1 MSGPSTD
8 MPPTDMRHILGYGLP
23 PFPSCNGNG
32 KHPMENAW
40 KKDEKGNPS
49 NWYVFT
55 CLYTKTKPA
64 PETSGFDMIT
74 LGIRNWTIGHGIHRE
89 VEKKERKWRT
99 KIVMVPAIRGEVLQK
114 ITVVISCSWFVCFF
128 DSHTHTLD
136 AFSSAA
142 MLFPI
147 HCFFPVVPRVKTERS
162 LPSARS
168 RSKSRSESA
177 SSSDARTGAAWCSD
191 WNWLKLNTVYWWK
204 LHEIATFQQLK
215 WPRVCYS
222 FSHHSSRYSCYRAFW
237 FLHMSSSS
245 MEASWMPAET
255 QGKEVNLAYQWVP
268 ACPSTD
274 EIDLSNHVVD
284 ERAPS
289 VSSIALR
296 TPSSKCQ
303 NLIRLRMLQPLGDNP
318 PLELGVTWLVQAFH
332 AVFQCILH

>member
-23 PFPSCNGNG
+23 PSPSCNGNG

-128 DSHTHTLD
+128 DSHTHTWCFQ
-136 AFSSAA
+136 FS
-142 MLFPI
+142 
-147 HCFFPVVPRVKTERS
+147 CDVVPYPLLLSCRPQGEDRAEPPERT
-162 LPSARS
+162 
-168 RSKSRSESA
+168 KQ
-177 SSSDARTGAAWCSD
+177 
-191 WNWLKLNTVYWWK
+191 K
-204 LHEIATFQQLK
+204 
-215 WPRVCYS
+215 
-222 FSHHSSRYSCYRAFW
+222 
-237 FLHMSSSS
+237 
-245 MEASWMPAET
+245 
-255 QGKEVNLAYQWVP
+255 
-268 ACPSTD
+268 
-274 EIDLSNHVVD
+274 
-284 ERAPS
+284 
-289 VSSIALR
+289 
-296 TPSSKCQ
+296 
-303 NLIRLRMLQPLGDNP
+303 
-318 PLELGVTWLVQAFH
+318 
-332 AVFQCILH
+332 

>member
-23 PFPSCNGNG
+23 PSPSCNGNG

-128 DSHTHTLD
+128 DSHTHTHLMLSVQLRCCSLSI
-136 AFSSAA
+136 ASFLSSPGWRQSGASRAHEAEVKAA
-142 MLFPI
+142 VNLLQAATPGQVQ
-147 HCFFPVVPRVKTERS
+147 H
-162 LPSARS
+162 
-168 RSKSRSESA
+168 
-177 SSSDARTGAAWCSD
+177 GAAIEIG
-191 WNWLKLNTVYWWK
+191 WNWIQY
-204 LHEIATFQQLK
+204 
-215 WPRVCYS
+215 
-222 FSHHSSRYSCYRAFW
+222 
-237 FLHMSSSS
+237 
-245 MEASWMPAET
+245 
-255 QGKEVNLAYQWVP
+255 
-268 ACPSTD
+268 
-274 EIDLSNHVVD
+274 IDGNCM
-284 ERAPS
+284 
-289 VSSIALR
+289 
-296 TPSSKCQ
+296 K
-303 NLIRLRMLQPLGDNP
+303 LQPFSN
-318 PLELGVTWLVQAFH
+318 
-332 AVFQCILH
+332 